1 MSQHPSVTFLRLSAA
16 ARRGVA
22 WLAVALLVFQSL
34 VASAA
39 FSAPAPVARG
49 QGASVILCTA
59 SGPRVVALDA
69 VPPGPQA
76 DISAHAHGG
85 WDGGGTLPHCCAS
98 TCAMLGGAC
107 PPAPAGV
114 RGWRTALA
122 QCAGLAAAAVPRPS
136 AGGLIAWREYG
147 LKFVGLVP

>member
-22 WLAVALLVFQSL
+22 WLAAALLVFQSL

-39 FSAPAPVARG
+39 FGAPTPVAHR
-49 QGASVILCTA
+49 QGATVILCTA

-114 RGWRTALA
+114 AWRLPDL
-122 QCAGLAAAAVPRPS
+122 GPAVPQASEDAAPRWRNAP
-136 AGGLIAWREYG
+136 AWRPQQSRAPPR
-147 LKFVGLVP
+147 VG

>member
-39 FSAPAPVARG
+39 FGAPAAVARG

-107 PPAPAGV
+107 PPALAGV
-114 RGWRTALA
+114 
-122 QCAGLAAAAVPRPS
+122 
-136 AGGLIAWREYG
+136 AWRLPDLGPTAPLASEDG
-147 LKFVGLVP
+147 APRWRNAPAWRPQQSRAPPRVG

>member
-39 FSAPAPVARG
+39 FGAPTPVAHR
-49 QGASVILCTA
+49 QGATVILCTA

-69 VPPGPQA
+69 LPPGPQA

-114 RGWRTALA
+114 
-122 QCAGLAAAAVPRPS
+122 
-136 AGGLIAWREYG
+136 AWRLPALGPAAPQASENG
-147 LKFVGLVP
+147 APRWRNAPDWRPQQSRAPPRVD